1 MKVTDFRGSPAWI
14 SPLGRGM
21 GLALTT
27 SMKSI
32 ALALA
37 LLGTACATDGATTE
51 PTQHMQTSGTPTLTL
66 FISNQSFDK
75 RIVDIQVSIDG
86 TLAVSGDFNV
96 HSQHSWYEYNF
107 ALPAGPH
114 QITAI
119 SADGTAALETTA
131 TQRYGVIDFWYDKG
145 TDEPEH
151 FGFYGSDTAP
161 LFQ

>member
-1 MKVTDFRGSPAWI
+1 MQVRLLGEGT
-14 SPLGRGM
+14 PL
-21 GLALTT
+21 AVKP
-27 SMKSI
+27 SMKS
-32 ALALA
+32 LALA
-37 LLGTACATDGATTE
+37 LVLFGTACATDGATVE
-51 PTQHMQTSGTPTLTL
+51 PTQHMQTSGPPTLTL

-75 RIVDIQVSIDG
+75 KVVDIQVSIDG
-86 TLAVSGDFNV
+86 RLAVSGDFNV

-119 SADGTAALETTA
+119 SADGTATLSTSA
-131 TQRYGVIDFWYDKG
+131 TQRYGVIDFWYDAG

-151 FGFYGSDTAP
+151 FGFFGSDSEP